1 MKINKKALFFDIDGT
16 LFSEKLRQVPQSAVL
31 ALKKTME
38 KGNLTFINTG
48 RTWCQTS
55 KIREEAPV
63 NGLLCGCGTYISV
76 DGKTLYDQRISPERA
91 EKLKEDILR
100 FRMDTVME
108 GVGRL
113 LFSGQ
118 MGCRPKRCGRSARF
132 STRAA
137 RFRRRNWSDPSFSIS
152 KFCVAVGAD
161 SDPAGFF
168 ETLRDFE
175 VIDRGGGFYE
185 CVPMGHSKASAI
197 EWILKQYGIAL
208 EDAWVFGDS
217 MNDLSMFQY
226 VPNAV
231 VMGKHDAGLEPYAT
245 FTAKT
250 VEERW
255 DLPGDGRAGAFVRKK
270 WFGV

>member
-108 GVGRL
+108 GVDPA
-113 LFSGQ
+113 FSGQ

-137 RFRRRNWSDPSFSIS
+137 RFRRRTGRIRPFRSVNFAWQSEQTVIR
-152 KFCVAVGAD
+152 
-161 SDPAGFF
+161 
-168 ETLRDFE
+168 RDFL
-175 VIDRGGGFYE
+175 RHFG
-185 CVPMGHSKASAI
+185 
-197 EWILKQYGIAL
+197 IL
-208 EDAWVFGDS
+208 
-217 MNDLSMFQY
+217 
-226 VPNAV
+226 
-231 VMGKHDAGLEPYAT
+231 
-245 FTAKT
+245 
-250 VEERW
+250 R
-255 DLPGDGRAGAFVRKK
+255 
-270 WFGV
+270 

>member
-1 MKINKKALFFDIDGT
+1 M
-16 LFSEKLRQVPQSAVL
+16 
-31 ALKKTME
+31 
-38 KGNLTFINTG
+38 
-48 RTWCQTS
+48 
-55 KIREEAPV
+55 
-63 NGLLCGCGTYISV
+63 
-76 DGKTLYDQRISPERA
+76 
-91 EKLKEDILR
+91 
-100 FRMDTVME
+100 
-108 GVGRL
+108 
-113 LFSGQ
+113 
-118 MGCRPKRCGRSARF
+118 
-132 STRAA
+132 
-137 RFRRRNWSDPSFSIS
+137 
-152 KFCVAVGAD
+152 AVGAD

-175 VIDRGGGFYE
+175 VIDRGGDFYE

-250 VEERW
+250 VEE
-255 DLPGDGRAGAFVRKK
+255 DGIYRAMEELGLL
-270 WFGV
+270 

>member
-108 GVGRL
+108 GVDACFFRPDGVQTETMRAIRSIL
-113 LFSGQ
+113 DQSGSV
-118 MGCRPKRCGRSARF
+118 SAK
-132 STRAA
+132 
-137 RFRRRNWSDPSFSIS
+137 NWSDPSFSNS

-226 VPNAV
+226 VPNTV
-231 VMGKHDAGLEPYAT
+231 VMGKHDAGLESYAT

-250 VEERW
+250 VEE
-255 DLPGDGRAGAFVRKK
+255 DGIYRAMEELGLL
-270 WFGV
+270 